1 MIDKKEPLQKFI
13 DMKFGM
19 FIHFGLYSLGEE
31 HEWHMHRYNMK
42 KEAYAKE
49 FIPRFNPD
57 PKGME
62 QWVVT
67 AKEMG
72 AKYLTVTSK
81 HHDGFCLWDS
91 EVTRP
96 IFPEYHIRSTP
107 YYKNNQTGVIEKLY
121 EACEKHDMKLG
132 LYYSTIDW
140 SFTKK
145 PRFKRNYKYPQ
156 DPGLLEQYNTYYYE
170 QCRELKKKFPK
181 IFDIW
186 FDGYQ
191 FGPEYPRVLRQKE
204 VYAKLSEEF
213 PDFLV
218 ASNPGCAAAYSSYKG
233 TTDIALIE
241 NPGHATDVVEVNASG
256 EGNEFVGELCFNLNR
271 HWGFNANDKE
281 YKSPEYVVNLIKAMN
296 AQNVNVL
303 LNFGPHW
310 SGYIL
315 DEQVEIA
322 KKIGNL
328 LKIQV

>member
-1 MIDKKEPLQKFI
+1 MVNKKKSIQNFI

-19 FIHFGLYSLGEE
+19 FIHFGLYALGEE
-31 HEWHMHRYNMK
+31 HEWHMDIHKLNK
-42 KEAYAKE
+42 KEYAKQ
-49 FIPRFNPD
+49 FMPNFNPD

-81 HHDGFCLWDS
+81 HHDGFCNWVS
-91 EVTRP
+91 EVPRP
-96 IFPEYHIRSTP
+96 IFPEYNIKNTP
-107 YYKNNQTGVIEKLY
+107 YYKNNQTGIIEVLY
-121 EACEKHDMKLG
+121 DACEKHDMALG

-140 SFTKK
+140 SFTEQKQGGKFFWQKK
-145 PRFKRNYKYPQ
+145 RHHKYPR
-156 DPGLLEQYNTYYYE
+156 DTEILEKYNDYYYE

-191 FGPEYPRVLRQKE
+191 FGSEYPSVLKQ
-204 VYAKLSEEF
+204 EF

-218 ASNPGCAAAYSSYKG
+218 ASNPGCGASYSSYKG
-233 TTDIALIE
+233 TTDIVLIE
-241 NPGHATDVVEVNASG
+241 NPGHATDVIDVNANE
-256 EGNEFVGELCFNLNR
+256 EGDEFVGELCFNLNR
-271 HWGFNANDKE
+271 HWGFNAKDKE
-281 YKSPEYVVNLIKAMN
+281 YKTPEYVVDLIKTMN
-296 AQNVNVL
+296 KQKVNVL

-310 SGYIL
+310 NGYIL

-322 KKIGNL
+322 KKIGEL
-328 LKIQV
+328 LKK